1 MHLSILK
8 WLGTLAG
15 VAGAGLIA
23 VNIPASGWGFTLF
36 LVSSVSWGMAATLM
50 RESSLVLLQ
59 AAFTFINIIG
69 IYRWLLV

>member
-1 MHLSILK
+1 MILSNLK
-8 WLGTLAG
+8 WLGTMAG
-15 VAGAGLIA
+15 IAGAGLIA
-23 VNIPASGWGFTLF
+23 LNIPVSGWGFTLF
-36 LVSSVSWGMAATLM
+36 LASSVSWGTAAILM